1 MNVNIRRARKSES
14 EELTLLARRAKASW
28 GYPEAWLRE
37 WEPQLKLSSDYIDS
51 YSVFVARNGN
61 TLVGIIALEDSG
73 EPEIS
78 HLWVAPESQG
88 LGVGRQLV
96 KQALEVAKSRGWLS
110 LRIVSDPNA
119 QRFYESL
126 GAAQVGEVAAPVG
139 GTDRVLLVLRLSLQR
154 DSHCG

>member
-110 LRIVSDPNA
+110 LRIVSDPNV

-139 GTDRVLLVLRLSLQR
+139 GTDRVLPVLRLSLQR
-154 DSHCG
+154 DSHSG